1 MKDNRVR
8 AGELALDTYFS
19 LPVFNLHIV
28 GVMPHLH
35 EIQLANYSG
44 G

>member
-1 MKDNRVR
+1 MKDKGVR
-8 AGELALDTYFS
+8 AGELALDTF
-19 LPVFNLHIV
+19 PGFNLHIV